1 MKLWG
6 KRKLDRGTY
15 SNTSNTNRY
24 YESLTPKNDIENG
37 QEYIAALDWAISRKD
52 IHNIAISGPYGSGKS
67 SVIETYLKERSK
79 LKTLRILPYT
89 PFDRRIERV
98 V

>member
-6 KRKLDRGTY
+6 KRKLDRETY

-37 QEYIAALDWAISRKD
+37 QEYIAALDWQFR
-52 IHNIAISGPYGSGKS
+52 GKTF
-67 SVIETYLKERSK
+67 II
-79 LKTLRILPYT
+79 LRFPVLMVLV
-89 PFDRRIERV
+89 RAV
-98 V
+98 

>member
-6 KRKLDRGTY
+6 KRKLDRETY

-37 QEYIAALDWAISRKD
+37 QEYIAALDLSL
-52 IHNIAISGPYGSGKS
+52 IHI
-67 SVIETYLKERSK
+67 
-79 LKTLRILPYT
+79 
-89 PFDRRIERV
+89 
-98 V
+98 